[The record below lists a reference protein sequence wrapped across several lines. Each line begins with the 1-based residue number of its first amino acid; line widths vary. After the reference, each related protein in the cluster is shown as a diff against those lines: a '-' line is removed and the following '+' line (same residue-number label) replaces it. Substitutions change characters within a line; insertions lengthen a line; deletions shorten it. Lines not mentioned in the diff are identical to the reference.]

1 MSSTTANTNSCQ
13 VFTVLPMG
21 LTCVTNDVTTYN
33 GTDGSMF
40 LYITGGTSPYTI
52 QWSNGASDVT
62 FMSGLTTGTY
72 TATVVDFYG
81 DYTASTSCV
90 IGQPAVSP
98 TPTPTPTPSP
108 TPAPSYPSNVCLTLT
123 SSPYT
128 QLEFDYQGTVNG
140 YPSWS
145 GTSGDVIY
153 DTSNT
158 RWVVSGYSSN
168 NLRKLTTATVPT
180 GTWTEFGTSQ
190 SWNMVTG
197 TCVTQSLA
205 MNVTTTDETCVGSSN
220 GTVTVN
226 AYGGTSPY
234 TYSLDNITFVSSNI
248 FFNLPSGNGTV
259 YVKDSLGTIIS
270 QNFNLN
276 VGSSPQ
282 TYTLNITTTTTVNS
296 SATYNK
302 SKTVNWTATVSPA
315 LPLGVSLT
323 ANIIVNNYFTDYYIG
338 SQHASFT
345 SGSTVLTSGNVT
357 INGTT
362 NGTTTGSGYRT
373 CGGGLELGWENSG
386 FTKTMNVTFQG
397 GGSSGI
403 ITGTDT
409 FTVSHSTP
417 VSAICPVYGYN
428 YYSVSSQNVTID
440 GRTNCGNASNSGG
453 TNECVSTSPYP
464 SGPGSGC

>member
-1 MSSTTANTNSCQ
+1 MSSSTANTNSCQ
-13 VFTVLPMG
+13 VFTVQPMG

-90 IGQPAVSP
+90 VGQPVASP

-108 TPAPSYPSNVCLTLT
+108 TPPPSYPSNVCLTLT

-197 TCVTQSLA
+197 TCATQSLS
-205 MNVTTTDETCVGSSN
+205 MNVLTTDETCIRSSN
-220 GTVTVN
+220 GTATIN
-226 AYGGTSPY
+226 AYGGVSPY
-234 TYSLDNITFVSSNI
+234 TYSLDNVTFVGTNI
-248 FFNLPSGNGTV
+248 FYNLPSGNGTV
-259 YVKDSLGTIIS
+259 YVKDSSGTTIS
-270 QNFNLN
+270 QNFLIGSGNL
-276 VGSSPQ
+276 SQ
-282 TYTLNITTTTTVNS
+282 TYTLNIATTTTINS

-315 LPLGVSLT
+315 LPLGVDLS
-323 ANIIVNNYFTDYYIG
+323 ADIIISNLFTNYYYG
-338 SQHASFT
+338 SQNASFT
-345 SGSTVLTSGNVT
+345 SGSTVSATGNATITVGTDYLPLTAG
-357 INGTT
+357 I
-362 NGTTTGSGYRT
+362 RQ
-373 CGGGLELGWENSG
+373 CGGGPELGWSNTG
-386 FTKTMNVTFQG
+386 FTKTHNVTFQG
-397 GGSSGI
+397 GGSGT

-409 FTVSHSTP
+409 FTVSHSAPLSLT
-417 VSAICPVYGYN
+417 CPVYGYN
-428 YYSVSSQNVTID
+428 YYSVSSQNVTLT
-440 GRTNCGNASNSGG
+440 GTNCGNATSSGG